1 MNKKGKLILSDVL
14 KFKVIIKQYRAQ
26 QFREPLKTETKWQ
39 VKLQDNEINWKSIC
53 NSVFLIH

>member
-53 NSVFLIH
+53 NNVFLIH

>member
-26 QFREPLKTETKWQ
+26 QFRESLKTETKWQ

-53 NSVFLIH
+53 NNVFLIH